1 MGQASGGPS
10 AEDRPATKSCMIGP
24 VGASSN
30 ELYEAVV
37 ALSRSIAGRTDLD
50 ALVSGVATS
59 FRRIVR
65 FDHVGLVL
73 HDPNGDVMQGYI
85 LNEPRNPVI
94 TRLRL
99 PVDQDPSGWVWL
111 NQQPLVISD
120 FESETRWPGGAR
132 VARELGISTLVL
144 VPLTAGDHRLGALGV
159 SSVAPLDPGPAE
171 IAFLERVASEFAV
184 AVESFLAKQ
193 QAVRQRDR
201 LRTLF
206 DITNAL
212 VSKLGWDELFSDI
225 GAALEGHQARLRN
238 ADVKQ

>member
-1 MGQASGGPS
+1 M
-10 AEDRPATKSCMIGP
+10 
-24 VGASSN
+24 
-30 ELYEAVV
+30 

-59 FRRIVR
+59 LRRIVR

-73 HDPNGDVMQGYI
+73 HDPNGNVVQGYI

-111 NQQPLVISD
+111 NQQPFVISD

-144 VPLTAGDHRLGALGV
+144 VPLTAGDRRLGALG
-159 SSVAPLDPGPAE
+159 P
-171 IAFLERVASEFAV
+171 
-184 AVESFLAKQ
+184 
-193 QAVRQRDR
+193 
-201 LRTLF
+201 
-206 DITNAL
+206 
-212 VSKLGWDELFSDI
+212 
-225 GAALEGHQARLRN
+225 
-238 ADVKQ
+238 